1 MGREALAELGR
12 EQLIELV
19 LALAAEVAKLKARQG
34 LPPKVP
40 GTSSVPPSV
49 GSRRIGLSVGHRSG
63 GAGIFWLRRL
73 LRGQLGRPAAPA

>member
-1 MGREALAELGR
+1 MWRDALAELGR

-40 GTSSVPPSV
+40 GTSSVPPSMWV
-49 GSRRIGLSVGHRSG
+49 RGESG
-63 GAGIFWLRRL
+63 
-73 LRGQLGRPAAPA
+73 